1 MKESDVEGLASHDG
15 PESCG
20 GAGNDAV
27 EAFDRGMH
35 EHGIELRDHS
45 FRSADAVQSKRQAT
59 RRASLCEMRDD
70 PAQSKTRRECRTF
83 LRENREIPTPPA
95 LATRAASRRPEA
107 TSR

>member
-1 MKESDVEGLASHDG
+1 MRESDVEGLASHDG

-27 EAFDRGMH
+27 EALTGVCTSAVSSCEIRP
-35 EHGIELRDHS
+35 
-45 FRSADAVQSKRQAT
+45 FRVADAVQSAAGNTT
-59 RRASLCEMRDD
+59 RIVICEMPVD

-95 LATRAASRRPEA
+95 LATRAVSRRPEA
-107 TSR
+107 TRR